1 MKIIIFIIFL
11 IVMIGDIY
19 MNYKVGK
26 KIEENIVELK
36 ERKILCTEIK
46 CNIESA
52 IEKNENAENIT
63 IEELTEKVTEKVAEK
78 LKDEFQKVL

>member
-52 IEKNENAENIT
+52 IKKNENAENIT
-63 IEELTEKVTEKVAEK
+63 IEELTEKVAEK
-78 LKDEFQKVL
+78 LKDEFQKSYS